1 MSIYYLSVNG
11 VDEECLLTIEEYI
24 KEKEAG
30 STVRFL
36 NAEGRLRRVIAKIFF
51 DKHKKCLKR

>member
-11 VDEECLLTIEEYI
+11 VDEECLLTTEEYI

-30 STVRFL
+30 STVRFFKRGGPIEA
-36 NAEGRLRRVIAKIFF
+36 NYRKKFF
-51 DKHKKCLKR
+51 DKRKKCSKR